1 MSPPFSLSDTGWR
14 ARIASPQDPSD
25 NAALC
30 HLVRSVRLR
39 AALELTQERDP
50 DFFVMPRM
58 HLGGFESFLVESAEG
73 QPVGCSTVI
82 RRPGWLQGSRITTGY
97 LGDLRVVPEFRGG
110 RMMSQVYG
118 AAIEWVRKEY
128 EAEVFTTVIFDSN
141 RQAKAALV
149 QPGATSAASA
159 EKRKALPRYR
169 EMTPFHMTSVQL
181 TTRRPAPERPI
192 HAARPEDR
200 EELFQFLKRHGEKRL
215 LGDCVDE
222 ELMERRLST
231 WPGFSLGDFLLARN
245 AGGRIVGCL
254 APWDTGSFKRTRV
267 LGYHGRM
274 AFIRRAY
281 NLMAALRGFVP
292 LPAPGECFRFPFL
305 THLEIEGDDPA
316 ILRDLLL
323 AAYQKYLGTGAHFL
337 SAMIPRGSKLEA
349 AFDGFMVDRT
359 AMTLYAVH
367 ARNTRFDD
375 MDFRTQNPGFEMALS

>member
-1 MSPPFSLSDTGWR
+1 MSPPFELSDTGWR
-14 ARIASPQDPSD
+14 ARIARPEDPAD
-25 NAALC
+25 NTALC

-39 AALELTQERDP
+39 AALELLQERDP

-58 HLGGFESFLVESAEG
+58 HQGGFESFLGESAQGE
-73 QPVGCSTVI
+73 PIGCATVI
-82 RRPGWLQGSRITTGY
+82 RRPGWWKGSRITTGY

-110 RMMSQVYG
+110 HILSRVYG
-118 AAIEWVRKEY
+118 AAIDWVRKEY
-128 EAEVFTTVIFDSN
+128 DAEVFTTVIFDSN
-141 RQAKAALV
+141 RQAQAALV
-149 QPGATSAASA
+149 HPGAKNAASA

-169 EMTPFHMTSVQL
+169 EMTRFHMTSVQL
-181 TTRRPAPERPI
+181 TTPRPAPQRPI
-192 HAARPEDR
+192 DPARTEDR
-200 EELFQFLKRHGEKRL
+200 DELFQFLKRHSQKRL
-215 LGDCVDE
+215 LGDCLDE
-222 ELMERRLST
+222 ERMAERLRL
-231 WPGFSLGDFLLARN
+231 WPGLSLEDFLLARN
-245 AGGRIVGCL
+245 AEGRIVGCL
-254 APWDTGSFKRTRV
+254 APWDTGNFKRTRV

-292 LPAPGECFRFPFL
+292 LPSPGECFRFPFL
-305 THLEIEGDDPA
+305 THLEIEDDDPA

-367 ARNTRFDD
+367 ARNTRFDNE
-375 MDFRTQNPGFEMALS
+375 DFRTLHPGFEMALS